1 LLNILT
7 IVNLISKKGQTA
19 SISNLLLG
27 DSMDENINITEKQKY
42 VANFDQEIYNQFKK
56 IAKENNKSLNWFLNL
71 KIEEFKDRIKLKKYE
86 EDNKYKG
93 KMIYLTEENHQFAKN
108 MLYIHGIKIRNYLQS
123 VMEKT
128 INLKKTN

>member
-1 LLNILT
+1 
-7 IVNLISKKGQTA
+7 
-19 SISNLLLG
+19 
-27 DSMDENINITEKQKY
+27 MDENINITEKQKY